1 MYKRLKIPI
10 KNSEKKIAEREP
22 EVIPYKLLYGII
34 VESVYAISFVT
45 YFWKILLYMLGRT

>member
-10 KNSEKKIAEREP
+10 RNSEKKAEMEP
-22 EVIPYKLLYGII
+22 EVIPYKLMYGII
-34 VESVYAISFVT
+34 VESLYAISFVT

>member
-1 MYKRLKIPI
+1 MYKRLNIPI
-10 KNSEKKIAEREP
+10 RNSEKKKAEMEP
-22 EVIPYKLLYGII
+22 EVIPYKLMYGII